1 MLRWWEVYIDSIS
14 LLAFY
19 YKRSKL
25 IGYATRYTFPDRQ
38 WVNGLT
44 VCNGKIIKKNG
55 IQKHVPCLV
64 IKKMAH
70 VDLNGS
76 YLSPNI

>member
-1 MLRWWEVYIDSIS
+1 MLRRWEVYQIYINSIS

-19 YKRSKL
+19 YKRCKL

-44 VCNGKIIKKNG
+44 VCNGKMK
-55 IQKHVPCLV
+55 
-64 IKKMAH
+64 KKM
-70 VDLNGS
+70 G
-76 YLSPNI
+76 